1 MTILLFRRPLPVV
14 PALILLLF
22 CLFFAVAP
30 HFDLLPMF
38 ARFNEARILEL
49 LLLVATCCCFA
60 GHPALRAKWLDVFDT
75 LPKPSKL
82 LMLAVVLLG
91 CISATQAAYPAF
103 AGLEVALFVLL
114 FGATLCLAVCRR
126 ELGETFDRVMLLA
139 IIVMSLPC
147 FTAFLSNYLF
157 ALFGEVGFERD
168 ILFEN
173 YANVRFFNQ
182 LQGWTLSLI
191 VVPLLLYPGRPSW
204 QKIICAIAAINWWLL
219 LFVSGGRGTVLSALV
234 AFPVTRLI
242 YGAKA
247 RHWFRWQIVT
257 ALTGF
262 VLYLVLI
269 LLLPAVLELNFNAA
283 QIGLL
288 GRNITYSN
296 GRFELWTIALEMIV
310 NSPWLGVGPMHYA
323 ANPTILYAHP
333 HNAPLQ
339 LAAEWGIP
347 VALLVL
353 VLFIWGAVRWVLRSK
368 VSAATEDDGN
378 LRVAVFGAL
387 LTSALYSLFDGVIV
401 MPISQIMLVL
411 IIGWMLGLLTP
422 QTMHCKPVARFRQLV
437 LILSFAV
444 VLTGVLRPLFPS
456 VFCLEELQRKYD
468 QANPKAPYLKTRF
481 WQQGILTGYPKT
493 FPCQTN

>member
-1 MTILLFRRPLPVV
+1 
-14 PALILLLF
+14 
-22 CLFFAVAP
+22 
-30 HFDLLPMF
+30 
-38 ARFNEARILEL
+38 
-49 LLLVATCCCFA
+49 
-60 GHPALRAKWLDVFDT
+60 
-75 LPKPSKL
+75 
-82 LMLAVVLLG
+82 
-91 CISATQAAYPAF
+91 
-103 AGLEVALFVLL
+103 
-114 FGATLCLAVCRR
+114 
-126 ELGETFDRVMLLA
+126 
-139 IIVMSLPC
+139 
-147 FTAFLSNYLF
+147 
-157 ALFGEVGFERD
+157 
-168 ILFEN
+168 
-173 YANVRFFNQ
+173 
-182 LQGWTLSLI
+182 
-191 VVPLLLYPGRPSW
+191 
-204 QKIICAIAAINWWLL
+204 
-219 LFVSGGRGTVLSALV
+219 VLSALV

-247 RHWFRWQIVT
+247 RPWFRWQIVT